1 MDFLLKRSQMP
12 AGVETPRCR
21 SQASKW
27 EADGKLR
34 VWASDDA
41 EIGFEAAFDCALD
54 LGCDDLVVLGN
65 GLGLAGR
72 LADETLDMAGRDA
85 ASAAALA
92 ALDLVTLPANI
103 AV

>member
-1 MDFLLKRSQMP
+1 MDFLLKHSQIP
-12 AGVETPRCR
+12 EEVEVPECS

-34 VWASDDA
+34 VWASNGA
-41 EIGFEAAFDCALD
+41 EIGFEAAFDRALD
-54 LGCDDLVVLGN
+54 LGCDDFTALGV
-65 GLGLAGR
+65 GLDLAGR
-72 LADETLDMAGRDA
+72 LVDEALDMAGREA

-92 ALDLVTLPANI
+92 ALVTLAVDI